1 MHLSA
6 LVMTPVVCWLPSQ
19 AGSYTLLLVLLPVFG
34 FFAQGIH
41 AGYAAY
47 FPALFP
53 THLRATGS
61 GFCFNT
67 GRLLAAPVL
76 FWLSA
81 WMKSAFDLRVAVTCL
96 GGFFLMG
103 LFFLACLPETRG
115 EELPE

>member
-1 MHLSA
+1 MHLAA
-6 LVMTPVVCWLPSQ
+6 LIMTPVVCWVPSYF
-19 AGSYTLLLVLLPVFG
+19 GSYTLLLVLLPVFG

-67 GRLLAAPVL
+67 GRILAAPVL
-76 FWLSA
+76 IWLSA
-81 WMKSAFDLRVAVTCL
+81 WLKSAYDTPTAVTWL
-96 GGFFLMG
+96 GGFFLLG
-103 LFFLACLPETRG
+103 LVFLALLPETHG
-115 EELPE
+115 KDLPE